1 MAISDTKFS
10 ILTFPQYWD
19 GASLRLRVLVI
30 PRENPLQPL
39 VTNVPPGKDAPAF
52 ANAKLKLNAM
62 VIPSLDAMPSPS
74 DVTLKKDL
82 GIVSPTN
89 SESLFKELEKSFKI
103 TKASNV
109 IRTPSTTTR
118 IQKYLPQSYRNSF
131 AFSHPRTPF
140 AKVDDS
146 YHCAMMADR
155 SGLPKPVYSTDDVSW
170 GKVFAMML
178 RQPQLAQKLGFI
190 YEATISIPENPFKNG
205 GWLYVDLD
213 SASDYYEQVIAKP
226 EIIKRY
232 AARIPALSTTTA
244 RVLFS
249 AVQFPVSDLPVPGN
263 YDPLFVEAE
272 EYDDGFAKIVHSY
285 QPISANMLL
294 EPAGKDRGLPP
305 VKDYGIRLG
314 WDDEQ
319 LLIWQNRQ
327 VMPDAVVGGI
337 LDSPLGVLSY
347 RVDVRKSAGGGGSG
361 GAWNSLAKVLG
372 DLVVKGID
380 IGHFEGELGTEVAPN
395 QLDGQKEGLFWLPP
409 YFTQWMGA
417 SLVLRD
423 EKAAKLSATDA
434 IVQQQLKPVDAD
446 KVPLRY
452 GDTYDFR
459 VRLADI
465 TGGGPAE
472 KDERIYN
479 ASAPI
484 SSIRFRRFVPPMK
497 VLVTNLPKGGDDP
510 ANPQTRYTILRPLLT
525 YPSLLFT
532 GLANAYGLLLADMP
546 QAIKEKRE
554 TGYFDPDVAS
564 VLIEVDVRAPKM
576 DSLGANNT
584 KESYYTLFSVT
595 RDFPTDPTQ
604 PVDLNLVFQD
614 ANVIKFGDPDDLG
627 DLQKT
632 TDLSPIYL
640 PTSRDIRIRL
650 TPICRPDPTLHYF
663 GTEETRVGRSTFI
676 YTRANSKKETDLFG
690 SGTPDLAKEFQSI
703 MLQPDPV
710 SNNNQE
716 AMLLVAGRSGET
728 QANLMQRLANQL
740 NLDNKEMTLLGKP
753 GQRTIFGCAKEIRHT
768 LAPDH
773 SSVTFASAAD
783 LLGHWI
789 PTIMLDIN
797 RDWSWDG
804 LELVSFEIKR
814 NGTDTVGT
822 IEVIPTVSVSA
833 LDNPQR
839 NKTRLVFFD
848 AVDPKKFVG
857 PFPKPMELRYTVEPH
872 FKTPPSLTDPVKEL
886 KMTVPVAVAPA
897 QVPKIVSAGIA
908 LSPYERSADYS
919 STGTRRRVLWFEFA
933 EPVQNPDD
941 AYFVFVKAYAP
952 DSLLLF
958 QNTLVE
964 DPKEDS
970 PFIDPELIR
979 VITPNQSDD
988 KSGLNAKQILTASE
1002 ISNRH
1007 FIVPLP
1013 AGMDYASRELFGFFV
1028 YEICVGHANVWSTAQ
1043 SRFGRPIRV
1052 TGVQHPAPPL
1062 VCTAARDSTKVMVTA
1077 PYATPVFEGAVV
1089 LPAFPNTE
1097 LWGVLYA
1104 QVIQAD
1110 GKDYRNILLDRRR
1123 MFKIRSDQTKQERA
1137 NGKLETRAECMW
1149 TEKEIQVAL
1158 QSLGLPEANPLS
1170 VLCVEL
1176 IKNQTAV
1183 GEPIGGDLGTLRI
1196 YRTSQLEPV
1205 PQICYTRF

>member
-1 MAISDTKFS
+1 MAISSTKFS

-19 GASLRLRVLVI
+19 GVANNLRLRVLVI

-39 VTNVPPGKDAPAF
+39 ITNVPPGKDAPAF
-52 ANAKLKLNAM
+52 AKSKLKLNAM
-62 VIPSLDAMPSPS
+62 IIPSLDAMPSPS
-74 DVTLKKDL
+74 DVALKEDL
-82 GIVSPTN
+82 GIVPPAN
-89 SESLFKELEKSFKI
+89 AESLFKELEKSFKI

-131 AFSHPRTPF
+131 AFSQPRTPF

-146 YHCAMMADR
+146 YHCAMMADK

-170 GKVFAMML
+170 GKVFAMVL

-190 YEATISIPENPFKNG
+190 YEATINVPENPFKKG

-213 SASDYYEQVIAKP
+213 STSDYYEQVVSKP
-226 EIIKRY
+226 EIMKRY
-232 AARIPALSTTTA
+232 ASRIPALSTD
-244 RVLFS
+244 RVLFA
-249 AVQFPVSDLPVPGN
+249 AVQFPVSDLPVAGN
-263 YDPLFVEAE
+263 YDPLFIEAE

-294 EPAGKDRGLPP
+294 EPGGKKGLPP

-327 VMPDAVVGGI
+327 MIPDPMVGDI
-337 LDSPLGVLSY
+337 LDAPIGVLSY
-347 RVDVRKSAGGGGSG
+347 RVDVRKTGGDE
-361 GAWNSLAKVLG
+361 WNSLAKVNG
-372 DLVVKGID
+372 DLTVKGID
-380 IGHFEGELGTEVAPN
+380 IGHFEGELGTEVAPS
-395 QLDGQKEGLFWLPP
+395 QLDGQKEGLFWLPA

-452 GDTYDFR
+452 GETYDFR

-465 TGGGPAE
+465 TGGGPGE
-472 KDERIYN
+472 KDEKIYS

-484 SSIRFRRFVPPMK
+484 SSIRFRRFVPPMTAR
-497 VLVTNLPKGGDDP
+497 VTNMPKDGDDP
-510 ANPQTRYTILRPLLT
+510 ANPQTSYSVLRPLLT

-554 TGYFDPDVAS
+554 TGYFDPDVTS
-564 VLIEVDVRAPKM
+564 LLIEVDVKAPRM

-584 KESYYTLFSVT
+584 RESYYALFSTT
-595 RDFPTDPTQ
+595 RDFPADLTQ
-604 PVDLNLVFQD
+604 PVNLSLSFQD

-627 DLQKT
+627 DLKKT
-632 TDLSPIYL
+632 TDSSPIYL
-640 PTSRDIRIRL
+640 PTARDVRIRI
-650 TPICRPDPTLHYF
+650 TPICKPDPALHYF
-663 GTEETRVGRSTFI
+663 GTEEARRGKPAFI

-690 SGTPDLAKEFQSI
+690 AGMPDLAREFQSI
-703 MLQPDPV
+703 LLQPDPV
-710 SNNNQE
+710 TNNNQE
-716 AMLLVAGRSGET
+716 ALLRLAGKSGET
-728 QANLMQRLANQL
+728 HANLMQRLANQL
-740 NLDNKEMTLLGKP
+740 NLDNKETTLLGKP

-773 SSVTFASAAD
+773 SSITFASAPD

-804 LELVSFEIKR
+804 LEQVSFEIKR
-814 NGTDTVGT
+814 NGTDPVGT
-822 IEVIPTVSVSA
+822 VEMIPTVSMSA

-848 AVDPKKFVG
+848 AVDPKKFTG
-857 PFPKPMELRYTVEPH
+857 PFPKPADLYYTIEPR
-872 FKTPPSLTDPVKEL
+872 FKVPPALKDPVKEL

-897 QVPKIVSAGIA
+897 QIPKIVSAGIA
-908 LSPYERSADYS
+908 LSPYQRSDDYS
-919 STGTRRRVLWFEFA
+919 STKTRRRVLWLEFA

-941 AYFVFVKAYAP
+941 AFFVFVKAYSP
-952 DSLLLF
+952 DPLLLY
-958 QNTLVE
+958 QNTPVQ
-964 DPKEDS
+964 DPKEDR

-979 VITPNQSDD
+979 VITAGQSDD
-988 KSGLNAKQILTASE
+988 KSGLNAMQRLLASE
-1002 ISNRH
+1002 ISDRH

-1013 AGMDYASRELFGFFV
+1013 PGMDYASRELFGFFV
-1028 YEICVGHANVWSTAQ
+1028 YEICAGHASVWSTAQ
-1043 SRFGRPIRV
+1043 ARFGRPVRL

-1062 VCTAARDSTKVMVTA
+1062 VCSAARDSARVIVTA
-1077 PYATPVFEGAVV
+1077 PYATPVFEGKAM
-1089 LPAFPNTE
+1089 LPVMPNTE

-1104 QVIQAD
+1104 QVMQAD

-1123 MFKIRSDQTKQERA
+1123 MFRIRSDQSKQEGARQ
-1137 NGKLETRAECMW
+1137 LEVRAECMW
-1149 TEKEIQVAL
+1149 TEKEIQAML
-1158 QSLGLPEANPLS
+1158 QNLGLPEANPLS
-1170 VLCVEL
+1170 VLSIEL
-1176 IKNQTAV
+1176 MKNQTAV
-1183 GEPIGGDLGTLRI
+1183 SEPIGSDLGTLRI

-1205 PQICYTRF
+1205 PQICYI